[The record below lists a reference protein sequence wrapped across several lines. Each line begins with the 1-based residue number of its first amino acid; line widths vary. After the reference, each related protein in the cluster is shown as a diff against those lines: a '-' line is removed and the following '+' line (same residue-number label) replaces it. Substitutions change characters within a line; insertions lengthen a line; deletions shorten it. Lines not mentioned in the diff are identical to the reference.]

1 MGRRPTGTVEPRAS
15 SIRLKFTHLGKR
27 QVESLDLAP
36 TPANIK
42 AAERLL
48 GRIQA
53 AIGAGIYQRED
64 FFESA
69 SRASANP
76 TFGEYAEQWLSTLT
90 VEHGTLKHYQA
101 AIRNVWV
108 PALGNKLLPRVLP
121 SDIKTVIAARA
132 KVVKGKT
139 VNNDLI
145 PLRQALEAAVD
156 DGLIAVNPT
165 GKIKN
170 LKHQKPTPDPF
181 TSEEMEAI
189 LTDLKDRAP
198 VQVWAYFEF
207 AFLTGLRPSEII
219 AVKWGKVDWARSQV
233 RIDTA
238 KTYSREKGTKTG
250 TIRDV
255 DLTPRAI
262 EALRTMK
269 PFTFMKDM
277 DCHIFANPAT
287 GRAWATDEYQRVTY
301 FTPTLKRLGIRH
313 RGAVQTRHTY
323 ATTGLMGGMN
333 PAYIARQMGHANTA
347 MLFTVY
353 SRWIDSADGGREA
366 DKLAALHRPKTSPNC
381 PQVVSE
387 D

>member
-27 QVESLDLAP
+27 QVEGLDLAP

-53 AIGAGIYQRED
+53 AIGAGIYRRED

-69 SRASANP
+69 SKASAIQ
-76 TFGEYAEQWLSTLT
+76 TFGQYAEQWLATLT

-101 AIRNVWV
+101 AIRNVWI
-108 PALGNKLLPRVLP
+108 PALGDKLLSRVLP
-121 SDIKTVIAARA
+121 SDIKTVIATRA
-132 KVVKGKT
+132 KTVTGKT
-139 VNNDLI
+139 INNDLI

-156 DGLIAVNPT
+156 DGLLAANPAA
-165 GKIKN
+165 KIKN

-181 TSEEMEAI
+181 TAEEMEAI
-189 LTDLKDRAP
+189 LADLKARAP
-198 VQVWAYFEF
+198 AEVWAYFEF
-207 AFLTGLRPSEII
+207 AFLTGLRPSEMI
-219 AVKWGKVDWARSQV
+219 AVKWGKVDWARSQI

-238 KTYSREKGTKTG
+238 KTYGREKGTKTG

-255 DLTPRAI
+255 DLTPRAL
-262 EALRTMK
+262 EALVAMK
-269 PFTFMKDM
+269 AFTFMKGL
-277 DCHIFANPAT
+277 DCPIFANPAT
-287 GRAWATDEYQRVTY
+287 GLPWATDEYQRVTY
-301 FTPTLKRLGIRH
+301 FTPALKRLGIRH
-313 RGAVQTRHTY
+313 RGAVQTRHTF
-323 ATTGLMGGMN
+323 ATTGLMGGIN

-366 DKLAALHRPKTSPNC
+366 AKMAALHRSETSPNC
-381 PQVVSE
+381 PSA
-387 D
+387 DRDC

>member
-27 QVESLDLAP
+27 QVEALSLAP

-53 AIGAGIYQRED
+53 AIGAGIYRRED

-69 SRASANP
+69 TKDPENQ
-76 TFGEYAEQWLSTLT
+76 TFADYAEQWLATLT

-101 AIRNVWV
+101 AIRKVWV
-108 PALGNKLLPRVLP
+108 PALGDKLLPRILP
-121 SDIKTVIAARA
+121 SDIKTVIASRA
-132 KVVKGKT
+132 KVVTGKT

-145 PLRQALEAAVD
+145 PLRQVLETAVD
-156 DGLIAVNPT
+156 DGKLIVNPT
-165 GKIKN
+165 SKIKN
-170 LKHQKPTPDPF
+170 LKHQKPLPDPF
-181 TSEEMEAI
+181 TAGEMEAI
-189 LTDLKDRAP
+189 LADLKERAP
-198 VQVWAYFEF
+198 AEVWAYFEF
-207 AFLTGLRPSEII
+207 AFLTGLRPSEMI
-219 AVKWGKVDWARSQV
+219 AVKWGKVDWAQSQV

-255 DLTPRAI
+255 DLTPRAL
-262 EALRTMK
+262 EALVAMK
-269 PFTFMKDM
+269 PFTFMKGL
-277 DCHIFANPAT
+277 DCPIFANPAT
-287 GRAWATDEYQRVTY
+287 GLPWATDEYQRVTY
-301 FTPTLKRLGIRH
+301 FTPALKRLGIRH
-313 RGAVQTRHTY
+313 RGAVQTRHTF
-323 ATTGLMGGMN
+323 ATTNLMGGIN
-333 PAYIARQMGHANTA
+333 PAYIARQMGHKNTA

-366 DKLAALHRPKTSPNC
+366 AKMAALHRPQLSPNC
-381 PQVVSE
+381 PNPVTS

>member
-1 MGRRPTGTVEPRAS
+1 VE
-15 SIRLKFTHLGKR
+15 G
-27 QVESLDLAP
+27 LDLAP

-53 AIGAGIYQRED
+53 AIGAGIYRRED

-69 SRASANP
+69 SKAPANQ
-76 TFGEYAEQWLSTLT
+76 TFGDYAEKWLATLT

-101 AIRNVWV
+101 AIRNVWI
-108 PALGNKLLPRVLP
+108 PALGDKLLPRVLP
-121 SDIKTVIAARA
+121 TDIKTVLASRS
-132 KVVKGKT
+132 KVVTGKT

-156 DGLIAVNPT
+156 DGLMVVNPAA
-165 GKIKN
+165 KIKN

-181 TSEEMEAI
+181 TADEMEAI
-189 LTDLKDRAP
+189 LADLKERAP

-207 AFLTGLRPSEII
+207 AFLAGLRPSELI
-219 AVKWGKVDWARSQV
+219 ALKWGKVDWARSQV

-255 DLTPRAI
+255 DVTPRAM
-262 EALRTMK
+262 EALVAMK
-269 PFTFMKDM
+269 PFTFMKGLDSP
-277 DCHIFANPAT
+277 IFANPAT
-287 GRAWATDEYQRVTY
+287 GQPWATDEYQRVTY

-313 RGAVQTRHTY
+313 RGAVQTRHTF
-323 ATTGLMGGMN
+323 ATTNLMGGIN

-353 SRWIDSADGGREA
+353 SRWIDSADAGREA
-366 DKLAALHRPKTSPNC
+366 AKMAALHRPQSSPNC
-381 PQVVSE
+381 PNVVTG

>member
-27 QVESLDLAP
+27 QVEALDLAP

-53 AIGAGIYQRED
+53 AIGAGIYRRED
-64 FFESA
+64 FFESPGKP
-69 SRASANP
+69 SANQ
-76 TFGEYAEQWLSTLT
+76 TFGEYAEQWLATLT
-90 VEHGTLKHYQA
+90 VEHGTRKHYQA
-101 AIRNVWV
+101 AIRNVWI
-108 PALGNKLLPRVLP
+108 PALGDKLLPRVLP
-121 SDIKTVIAARA
+121 TDIKTVVASRS
-132 KVVKGKT
+132 KVVTGKT

-156 DGLIAVNPT
+156 DGLMVANPT
-165 GKIKN
+165 AKIKN

-181 TSEEMEAI
+181 TADEMEAI
-189 LTDLKDRAP
+189 LADLKERAP
-198 VQVWAYFEF
+198 VEVWAYFEF
-207 AFLTGLRPSEII
+207 AFLTGLRPSELI

-255 DLTPRAI
+255 DLTPRAL
-262 EALRTMK
+262 EALVAMK
-269 PFTFMKDM
+269 PFTFMKGLDSP
-277 DCHIFANPAT
+277 IFANPAT
-287 GRAWATDEYQRVTY
+287 HQPWATDEYQRVTY

-313 RGAVQTRHTY
+313 RGAVQTRHTF
-323 ATTGLMGGMN
+323 ATTNLMGGIN

-353 SRWIDSADGGREA
+353 SRWIDSADAGREA
-366 DKLAALHRPKTSPNC
+366 AKMAALHRPQLSPNC
-381 PQVVSE
+381 PNPVTS